1 MAGAIVSISESG
13 TPNGMGGTGRGSQ
26 VGPAFISVLF
36 YAFGI
41 FVAHRYSEMGLR
53 VVRII
58 SCFSLIETRKH
69 FVH

>member
-1 MAGAIVSISESG
+1 MAGVIVSISVYG
-13 TPNGMGGTGRGSQ
+13 TAGGLGGTGRGSQ

-41 FVAHRYSEMGLR
+41 CVAHRYSEIGLR
-53 VVRII
+53 VVCII
-58 SCFSLIETRKH
+58 FCFSLIETRKH